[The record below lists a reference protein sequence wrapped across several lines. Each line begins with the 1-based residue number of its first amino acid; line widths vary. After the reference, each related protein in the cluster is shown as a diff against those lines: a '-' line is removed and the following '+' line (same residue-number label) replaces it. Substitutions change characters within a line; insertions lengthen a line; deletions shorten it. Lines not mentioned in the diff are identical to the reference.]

1 MDIAS
6 LLLWLGNLVLLAVP
20 SAGLVFVFFRW
31 FGKQWIE
38 RLLSRDLEKFKRE
51 QQEKLEGYKSEQQKE
66 LERLRHLLTS
76 RVSKIHDK
84 EFEVLPKAWLMLND
98 LHGSVMQAIDLTM
111 KFVPDF
117 ATFSAAKLEALLTTD
132 PSTKRLTEYQ
142 KTQLRSI
149 EGAEEKNKYY
159 RDTMRA
165 HDIDEAT
172 EKERV
177 FRNYLIEHRIFMT
190 DELRSKFTAAQ
201 DTLSSAL
208 IRYSIGKSAGDFKL
222 VLAAQE
228 EMLASDIKALVDG
241 VEKAVQMRLHYDEAA

>member
-6 LLLWLGNLVLLAVP
+6 LLPWLGNLVLLAVP
-20 SAGLVFVFFRW
+20 STGLAFVFFRW

-98 LHGSVMQAIDLTM
+98 LHGSVMYAIDLTI
-111 KFVPDF
+111 KFIPDF
-117 ATFSAAKLEALLTTD
+117 STFSVAKLEAFLTTD
-132 PSTKRLTEYQ
+132 PSTNRLTDYQ
-142 KTQLRSI
+142 KTQLRSL
-149 EGAEEKNKYY
+149 EGAEEKSKYY
-159 RDTMRA
+159 MDTMRA
-165 HDIDEAT
+165 HNIDEAT

-190 DELRSKFTAAQ
+190 DELRGKFTAAL

-208 IRYSIGKSAGDFKL
+208 MRYSLGKGAGDSKL
-222 VLAAQE
+222 VFAAQE
-228 EMLASDIKALVDG
+228 EMLAFNIKALVEG
-241 VEKAVQMRLHYDEAA
+241 VEKAVQVRLHYDEAA